1 MSRLCIDE
9 LTGLITRALEKAGA
23 SRAMADATAKA
34 LVAAE
39 MAGQGG
45 HGLSRVPM
53 YAQHVREGR
62 ASGTAEPRI
71 VHEKGATCLIDAQG
85 GLAYLAMELA
95 AREAVRR
102 ATEFGVAF
110 CGVTRSHHCGAM
122 DYHLAP
128 LAAAGFIGI
137 GFTNSP
143 AAINAWGGRKPL
155 FGTNPIAAVF
165 PRRGERADSLPAQ
178 PAACGQR
185 AQALAATPDCFA
197 NEVWRGPLPLVI
209 DLSLTEVARGKI
221 MVAARDGKPIPP
233 GWAFDR
239 DGNPTTDAKAALTGS
254 MAAIGGAKGAMLALM
269 VELLCVALTGARF
282 GLENDSFFEPGRPAS
297 IGHALLAI
305 NPGALAGSDVYFE
318 RIETLL
324 TAMLADEGVRLPGE
338 RRHKSVADARANG
351 IEVSEVLLR
360 QLRELAS

>member
-1 MSRLCIDE
+1 
-9 LTGLITRALEKAGA
+9 
-23 SRAMADATAKA
+23 MAAATARA

-39 MAGQGG
+39 MAGLAG
-45 HGLSRVPM
+45 HGLSRVAL

-62 ASGTAEPRI
+62 ASGATKPRI
-71 VHEKGATCLIDAQG
+71 VHEKGAACLIDAQG

-95 AREAVRR
+95 TREAIRR
-102 ATEFGVAF
+102 AAEFGVAF

-128 LAAAGFIGI
+128 VAAADLVGI

-155 FGTNPIAAVF
+155 LGTNPIAAVF
-165 PRRGERADSLPAQ
+165 PRKDR
-178 PAACGQR
+178 
-185 AQALAATPDCFA
+185 
-197 NEVWRGPLPLVI
+197 LPLVI

-254 MAAIGGAKGAMLALM
+254 MAAIGGAKGAVLALM

-297 IGHALLAI
+297 IGHAIVAI
-305 NPGALAGSDVYFE
+305 DPGALAGGDVYFE
-318 RIETLL
+318 RIETLI
-324 TAMLADEGVRLPGE
+324 TAMLADEEVRLPGE
-338 RRHKSVADARANG
+338 RRHESAADARDYG
-351 IEVSEVLLR
+351 IEVSAALLK
-360 QLRELAS
+360 QLRELANRNGV